1 MHEYNQD
8 PRKYGYY
15 NEQLEI
21 HQEALERQRQLI
33 LKEILKKKSTI
44 NISYERDTDPETL
57 KQIKLTLQK
66 VKTILEETNLPIK
79 ITIHE

>member
-1 MHEYNQD
+1 MYEYNQD
-8 PRKYGYY
+8 PPEYGYHQQYEIY
-15 NEQLEI
+15 N
-21 HQEALERQRQLI
+21 QELPRQRQLI
-33 LKEILKKKSTI
+33 NEILKKKL
-44 NISYERDTDPETL
+44 NITVSYERDTDPETL

>member
-1 MHEYNQD
+1 MNEYNE
-8 PRKYGYY
+8 YY
-15 NEQLEI
+15 SKQLETY
-21 HQEALERQRQLI
+21 QEALERQRQLI
-33 LKEILKKKSTI
+33 NEILKKKL
-44 NISYERDTDPETL
+44 NITVSYERDTDPETV